1 MKFIAS
7 FIASALIATTS
18 MATLSVNDGTKK
30 VMSAAQEVVKETT
43 PKELDRMIKADDDI
57 YIIDIREKEQKLHGE
72 IFHLNLIPITRGYLE
87 FQVEREIP
95 DKKAKIIVYCCTGKR
110 SILTVK
116 TMQDMGYTNV
126 TSLKGGIRGWVEEG
140 LILDTAYGEMVLKH

>member
-1 MKFIAS
+1 MTAAK
-7 FIASALIATTS
+7 
-18 MATLSVNDGTKK
+18 SVVT
-30 VMSAAQEVVKETT
+30 ETT
-43 PKELDRMIKADDDI
+43 PAELDRMITADEGI

-87 FQVEREIP
+87 FKVEREIP
-95 DKKAKIIVYCCTGKR
+95 NKKAKIIVYCCTGKR

-126 TSLKGGIRGWVEEG
+126 TSLKGGIRGWVYEG
-140 LILDTAYGEMVLKH
+140 FTLDTAYGEMVLK